1 MNLRNLAITGVI
13 ILALLGLDLVLWL
26 KVRRLRNGAGSQDGS
41 RSDP

>member
-1 MNLRNLAITGVI
+1 MSGLIILCLI
-13 ILALLGLDLVLWL
+13 ILALLGLDLVLWR